1 MPQDSIYYHKPGGLR
16 EYIKRI
22 SNKSITIPQAFSTY
36 REIRVLPSK
45 FRDMTVQTLSDSSNL
60 MQEFSKVLTS
70 GMQPESKYRLPYKK
84 AEREKEL
91 IESVAEVYDIDKSKA
106 QSKVVTGH
114 YKDPDSAQEF
124 NYAIEVAVAPRKDLN
139 IEKHAGEV
147 EFIGNI
153 NSTPSIDGGEG
164 YFTGGLFRFK
174 DRNGEI
180 REAQSIRGV
189 LYNCGFTASDYYNRS
204 RKKVHS
210 VVIIN
215 LKTPC
220 PDWLGSAG
228 KTRVDLKPYADDIA
242 QTLYNLTKKIP
253 SYHER
258 RKRIEDDYR
267 PEPQKEQEEYMLE
280 FLKERYKAIQADPS
294 MKIIDRITQ
303 RGACYRV
310 RPKMI
315 EDGFQ
320 PRKNWGITMKSLAAS
335 INRLCREYLHVDRE
349 ALGIIASPRAIML
362 YKGMSYPVTID
373 NLKALALNGVAI
385 IIIEKEG
392 IAEVLADRAKKY
404 GIALV
409 HTKGRLTEYGK
420 DLIEAAKRAGSVVGI
435 LVDYDVVG
443 EGIAKSS
450 RTKTPR
456 IGITR
461 DAIAWL
467 QRNGYPDLTEADVE
481 EEYTPSEYTDNP
493 YLKHKRVELDS
504 IVAKIGAEGLWK
516 YVMYRLEELGP
527 FNYTR
532 EISMPS
538 YEKLYTPEMVD
549 MKSYLSDYMA
559 GILRKAEEIT
569 DSELTGVDGLLD
581 IEAKENKIRAKF
593 GEIVSK
599 DLGIKTISSEI
610 KKLLKWLPKVL
621 REEDDDGHDEK

>member
-22 SNKSITIPQAFSTY
+22 LDKSITIPQAFSTY
-36 REIRVLPSK
+36 REIRVLPSR
-45 FRDMTVQTLSDSSNL
+45 FRDMTVQTLSDSPNL
-60 MQEFSKVLTS
+60 MQEFSEALTS

-91 IESVAEVYDIDKSKA
+91 IESVAEVYDIDKCKV

-139 IEKHAGEV
+139 VEKHAGEV

-189 LYNCGFTASDYYNRS
+189 LHKCGFTASDYYNRS
-204 RKKVHS
+204 RKKVPS
-210 VVIIN
+210 VVVIN

-228 KTRVDLKPYADDIA
+228 KTRVDLKPYADVIA

-253 SYHER
+253 SYHGR

-267 PEPQKEQEEYMLE
+267 PERQKEQEEYMIE
-280 FLKERYKAIQADPS
+280 FLEERYKAVQADPS
-294 MKIIDRITQ
+294 VKIIDRITQ

-310 RPKMI
+310 RPRMI
-315 EDGFQ
+315 QDGFG
-320 PRKNWGITMKSLAAS
+320 PRINWGVTMKSLAGS
-335 INRLCREYLHVDRE
+335 INRLCKEYLHVDRE
-349 ALGIIASPRAIML
+349 ALGIIASPRALML

-409 HTKGRLTEYGK
+409 HTKGRFTEYGK

-450 RTKTPR
+450 RTQTPR

-461 DAIAWL
+461 DTITWL
-467 QRNGYPDLTEADVE
+467 QRNGYPDLSVADVE
-481 EEYTPSEYTDNP
+481 EEYTPSEYTKDP
-493 YLKHKRVELDS
+493 YLKNKRIELDS
-504 IVAKIGAEGLWK
+504 IVAKIGAEGLWRF
-516 YVMYRLEELGP
+516 VLHRLKELGP

-532 EISMPS
+532 EVSMPS
-538 YEKLYTPEMVD
+538 YETLYTREMVD
-549 MKSYLSDYMA
+549 MKSYLGDYMA
-559 GILRKAEEIT
+559 GTLREAKEIT
-569 DSELTGVDGLLD
+569 DNELTEVDGLID
-581 IEAKENKIRAKF
+581 IEAKEKEIRTKWN
-593 GEIVSK
+593 EIVSK
-599 DLGIKTISSEI
+599 NLGIKTISSEFR
-610 KKLLKWLPKVL
+610 KLLERLPKIP
-621 REEDDDGHDEK
+621 RKEEDDNGEG